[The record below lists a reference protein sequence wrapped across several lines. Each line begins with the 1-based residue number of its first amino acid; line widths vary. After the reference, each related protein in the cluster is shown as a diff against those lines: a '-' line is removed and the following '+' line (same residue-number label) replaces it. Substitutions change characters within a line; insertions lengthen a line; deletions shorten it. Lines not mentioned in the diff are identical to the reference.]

1 MSLKKRVS
9 FDELVKE
16 NRRQI
21 LEDRSRLE
29 EIENGLET
37 KHELLNKKKAK

>member
-1 MSLKKRVS
+1 MKKRLS

-21 LEDRSRLE
+21 LEDRTRLD
-29 EIENGLET
+29 EIEDGFEM
-37 KHELLNKKKAK
+37 KHRLLNKKKTEQ